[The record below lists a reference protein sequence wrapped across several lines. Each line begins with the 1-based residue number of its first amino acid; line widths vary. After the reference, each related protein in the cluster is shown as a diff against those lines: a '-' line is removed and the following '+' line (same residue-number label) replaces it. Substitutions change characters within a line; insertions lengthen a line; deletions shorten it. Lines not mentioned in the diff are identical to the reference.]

1 MKRRKRK
8 LSPAYARRTSRG
20 LKRGLTR
27 SQARGHPTAKERF
40 ASKKTL
46 TLVDRQKI
54 RNAISAMAHDKTSL
68 NATARSIGLS
78 PERLRRVLN
87 ENKLV
92 KKRGRRWVLV
102 NTRAPIRMFSE
113 GREIEIAV
121 PNRKSRS
128 EIGRYM
134 NAVRAFL
141 RSNEPE
147 KLDDFVGKSVT
158 DAARRSHAYETD
170 PEALYQLASTG
181 SESFEDIYRYI
192 I

>member
-1 MKRRKRK
+1 MKRRKRT
-8 LSPAYARRTSRG
+8 LSPAYARRIARG

-46 TLVDRQKI
+46 TPVDRQKI
-54 RNAISAMAHDKTSL
+54 RSAISEMAHDKKSL
-68 NATARSIGLS
+68 SASARLIGLS
-78 PERLRRVLN
+78 PERLRRALKDS
-87 ENKLV
+87 KLV
-92 KKRGRRWVLV
+92 RKRGRRWVLV
-102 NTRAPIRMFSE
+102 NTQTPIRMFSE

-121 PNRKSRS
+121 PNRKSWS
-128 EIGRYM
+128 EIGRHM

-147 KLDDFVGKSVT
+147 ELDDFVGKSVT
-158 DAARRSHAYETD
+158 DAARRSHSYETD

-181 SESFEDIYRYI
+181 SELFEDIYRYI